1 MVHDRL
7 GPLILAVVMMAGL
20 GPDSVRAA
28 AINYTGNVVQDFSA
42 KPTPTDHPRQPQ
54 SSKPRRVAHFSH

>member
-20 GPDSVRAA
+20 GPDAVRAA
-28 AINYTGNVVQDFSA
+28 AINFTGNVEQDFNP
-42 KPTPTDHPRQPQ
+42 PTPIT
-54 SSKPRRVAHFSH
+54 